1 MPYVLPGGRKVSPD
15 QGFVLG
21 EIQYPPNWLRHA
33 SEQDRSGL
41 GITWEND
48 PPPVEPVIDLAQLKA
63 QLSRAVDDDAE
74 RVRLKYITPGAG
86 MAMTYNEKHAQ
97 ARAVDALGQT
107 AANALT
113 EAEREDQFPT
123 LAASVGIEGATLWD
137 CAALVIQRY
146 EQFADLS
153 RVIERTR
160 LQGKKSISDASDVA
174 SARAAYEAIT
184 WTV

>member
-15 QGFVLG
+15 QGFVLDD
-21 EIQYPPNWLRHA
+21 IQYPPNWLRHA
-33 SEQDRSGL
+33 TEQDKSGL

-86 MAMTYNEKHAQ
+86 QVLTYQEKFAQ
-97 ARAVDALGQT
+97 ASAVQAMGET

-113 EAEREDQFPT
+113 QEQREAQFPT
-123 LAASVGIEGATLWD
+123 ISASVGLEAATLWQ
-137 CAALVIQRY
+137 CSQLVLQRYAAFASLSLVI
-146 EQFADLS
+146 EK
-153 RVIERTR
+153 TR
-160 LQGKKSISDASDVA
+160 LAGKKAITDASDVP
-174 SARAAYEAIT
+174 SARAAYGAIQ